1 MKKIFLAL
9 LLFGILV
16 VSGSTAYD
24 SVLAKRL
31 VFLNFPEKVEESG
44 KLGKQIINEPSN
56 TRIFFHYLNATGR
69 EQVFN
74 FKLKGNFKDFRS
86 AVETNE
92 EPGIAGSKAIKNFL
106 NAKAKSVSNPQLI
119 KEVANGD
126 TVSGIIE
133 AKMDKGN
140 SWHCR
145 LGEGEEV
152 DGIKI
157 INVDDFDRDIQA
169 ELKDNKPFEFRL
181 GDNRKDTIPGHYG
194 YNYNFSIKNTS
205 AKDKMLL
212 CFINS
217 RAGKM
222 TAVFK
227 VGEDDVISTGE
238 VQPKQDVK
246 FHNQLIRPNET
257 LNIQYLPTGG
267 YSYPIELKFK
277 TIDY

>member
-1 MKKIFLAL
+1 MKKIFVAL

-16 VSGSTAYD
+16 ISSSAGYN

-44 KLGKQIINEPSN
+44 KLGKQTINEPSN

-86 AVETNE
+86 AVETNK
-92 EPGIAGSKAIKNFL
+92 EPGIAGSKAIKSFL
-106 NAKAKSVSNPQLI
+106 NAKAKSVSNPQVI
-119 KEVANGD
+119 KEVADGD
-126 TVSGIIE
+126 TVSGLIE

-140 SWHCR
+140 SWFCR
-145 LGEGEEV
+145 LGAGEEV
-152 DGIKI
+152 EGIKI

-181 GDNRKDTIPGHYG
+181 GDNRKDIIPGHYG

-205 AKDKMLL
+205 DKDKMLL

-227 VGEDDVISTGE
+227 VGEEDVVSTGE
-238 VQPKQDVK
+238 IQPKQDVK

-257 LNIQYLPTGG
+257 LNFQYLPTGG

>member
-1 MKKIFLAL
+1 M
-9 LLFGILV
+9 
-16 VSGSTAYD
+16 
-24 SVLAKRL
+24 
-31 VFLNFPEKVEESG
+31 
-44 KLGKQIINEPSN
+44 
-56 TRIFFHYLNATGR
+56 
-69 EQVFN
+69 
-74 FKLKGNFKDFRS
+74 
-86 AVETNE
+86 
-92 EPGIAGSKAIKNFL
+92 
-106 NAKAKSVSNPQLI
+106 SNPQLI

-126 TVSGIIE
+126 TVSGLIE
-133 AKMDKGN
+133 AKMGKGN
-140 SWHCR
+140 SWFCR
-145 LGEGEEV
+145 LGAGEEV

-157 INVDDFDRDIQA
+157 INVDDFDRDVQA

-205 AKDKMLL
+205 DKDKMLL

-238 VQPKQDVK
+238 IQPKQDVK

>member
-16 VSGSTAYD
+16 ISGSTAYD

-74 FKLKGNFKDFRS
+74 FKLKGNFKNFRA

-140 SWHCR
+140 SWNCR

-194 YNYNFSIKNTS
+194 YNYNFLIKNTS
-205 AKDKMLL
+205 DKDKMLL
-212 CFINS
+212 CFVNS

-238 VQPKQDVK
+238 VQPKRDIK

-257 LNIQYLPTGG
+257 LSIQYLPTGG

>member
-9 LLFGILV
+9 LLFGIFV
-16 VSGSTAYD
+16 ISSSTAYNI
-24 SVLAKRL
+24 VLAKRL
-31 VFLNFPEKVEESG
+31 VFLNFPEKVEEPG

-92 EPGIAGSKAIKNFL
+92 EPGVAGSKAIKNFL
-106 NAKAKSVSNPQLI
+106 NAKVKSVSNPQLI
-119 KEVANGD
+119 KIVSDGD

-133 AKMDKGN
+133 ANMDKGN
-140 SWHCR
+140 SWYCR

-157 INVDDFDRDIQA
+157 INVDNFDRDIQA

-181 GDNRKDTIPGHYG
+181 GDNRKDIIPGHYG
-194 YNYNFSIKNTS
+194 YNYNFAIKNTS
-205 AKDKMLL
+205 SKDKMLL

-227 VGEDDVISTGE
+227 IGEDDVVSTDE
-238 VQPKQDVK
+238 IQPKIDVK